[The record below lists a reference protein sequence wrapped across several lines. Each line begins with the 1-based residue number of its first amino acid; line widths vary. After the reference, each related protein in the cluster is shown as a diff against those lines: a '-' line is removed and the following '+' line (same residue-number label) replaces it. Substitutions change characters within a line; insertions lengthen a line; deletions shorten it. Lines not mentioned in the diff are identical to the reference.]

1 MSLFCYAL
9 VCVHSSFAIILK
21 RKRKLF
27 ALLLLSYRCI
37 VSINVLWL
45 FLMVPWIGLQY
56 VIVVFPDQTYL
67 LVFIFL
73 CSTKCLFKFCNVL
86 DGEETAY
93 CITLCSQCLVS
104 VSI

>member
-1 MSLFCYAL
+1 MYCFYKCSVAL
-9 VCVHSSFAIILK
+9 PHSAVD
-21 RKRKLF
+21 
-27 ALLLLSYRCI
+27 CDCDCD
-37 VSINVLWL
+37 
-45 FLMVPWIGLQY
+45 LQY

-93 CITLCSQCLVS
+93 CITLCSRCLVS